1 MCSLSFDPNSISLN
15 CNHFINGKQV
25 SDGEDKIQV
34 IRPSDGVIISTVNA
48 ANDQLIDETVQ
59 IADQAFRNSGWA
71 ESPPLERTEVL
82 VRWADLLEENSL
94 ELAQLEAATTTR
106 PIVDVTNRDLVRA
119 TGALRYFAHWADKIE
134 GQLLPTS
141 ATNTS
146 INVPE
151 PYGVIGS
158 IAPFNFPIINAIWKS
173 APALAVG
180 NSVVLKPSEL
190 TPFSAVRIAELA
202 SEAGL
207 PKGLFNVIQGGGT
220 TGSSLVRHPL
230 VRKITFT
237 GSSVTGAKVM
247 AEAARHGTKPVILE
261 LGGKSPQLV
270 LSDIKGD
277 QAINQVVQEVANGFL
292 YNSGQVCTAGTRL
305 IIPQNML
312 DEYMQRLIDKIKS
325 RIPGPTWQMENNLP
339 PIISEKQ
346 ALRIDKM
353 LAQTIREGAQVLCG
367 GKRFKLN
374 YGGAYYEPTIIQNV
388 QESSVGFME
397 EFFGPVLL
405 IDTYL
410 SEEEGIRMANH
421 PFYALGA
428 SLYTNDATKAL
439 SIPGTLEAGTVWV
452 NTHGRQPD
460 YSTPQGGINGSGF
473 GKEMG
478 RLGLESYCR
487 YKTIW
492 FKHGLK

>member
-25 SDGEDKIQV
+25 SGGEEKIAV
-34 IRPSDGVIISTVNA
+34 IRPSDGLRISTINA
-48 ANDQLIDETVQ
+48 ANDQLVDEAVQ

-71 ESPPLERTEVL
+71 ELPPLKRTEIL
-82 VRWADLLEENSL
+82 MRWADLLEENNQ

-106 PIVDVTNRDLVRA
+106 PIFDVTNRDLVRA
-119 TGALRYFAHWADKIE
+119 TGALRYFANWADKIE

-141 ATNTS
+141 ANNTS

-207 PKGLFNVIQGGGT
+207 PEGLFNVIQGGGKS
-220 TGSSLVRHPL
+220 GSSLVKHPL

-237 GSSVTGAKVM
+237 GSSVTGSKVM
-247 AEAARHGTKPVILE
+247 SEAALHGTKPVILE

-277 QAINQVVQEVANGFL
+277 QAIDQVIQEVTNGFL
-292 YNSGQVCTAGTRL
+292 ANSGQVCTAGTRL
-305 IIPQNML
+305 IIPKNMRDKYL
-312 DEYMQRLIDKIKS
+312 QRLTDKIKS

-353 LAQTIREGAQVLCG
+353 LEKTITEGAQIIYG
-367 GKRFKLN
+367 GKRLKLK
-374 YGGAYYEPTIIQNV
+374 YTGAYYEPTIIENV
-388 QESSVGFME
+388 QKSSVGFME
-397 EFFGPVLL
+397 EFFGPILI
-405 IDTYL
+405 IDTYIN
-410 SEEEGIRMANH
+410 EEQGIKMANH
-421 PFYALGA
+421 PFYALSA
-428 SLYTNDATKAL
+428 SIYTNDAKKAL
-439 SIPGTLEAGTVWV
+439 SIPSTLEAGTVWV

-460 YSTPQGGINGSGF
+460 YSTPQGGLNGSGF

-487 YKTIW
+487 HKTIW
-492 FKHGLK
+492 FKHELK